1 MCEDANLVRDRAR
14 DAMQERDRQRASPV
28 GVPTRS
34 GVRTRAVE
42 LHTQLLLRTGG
53 KRQSWL
59 SMIIEWRSTRV
70 CCTSVP
76 LRDVTLTR
84 PGMDGEAPSRW
95 YPGSTRR

>member
-1 MCEDANLVRDRAR
+1 MCGSYPPATGFVP
-14 DAMQERDRQRASPV
+14 ERYLI
-28 GVPTRS
+28 
-34 GVRTRAVE
+34 E
-42 LHTQLLLRTGG
+42 LHTQLFVEEGG

-95 YPGSTRR
+95 